1 MARTRLREEPYYFY
15 YGAYSVSKILYV
27 EDHPA
32 QRDIMAQ
39 MLELSGYQVAVAAD
53 GVEGVEQAHAWN
65 PDLILMD
72 LRMPRMDGFEAIQV
86 LRSDP
91 ATASIPIIAISAWA
105 SAKHKDRALEAG
117 ANEHF
122 TKPVDLSRL
131 IETINR
137 YLGRPGSP

>member
-1 MARTRLREEPYYFY
+1 M
-15 YGAYSVSKILYV
+15 SKILYV

-39 MLELSGYQVAVAAD
+39 MLELSGYQVAVASD
-53 GVEGVEQAHAWN
+53 GIEGVELAHSWN

-72 LRMPRMDGFEAIQV
+72 LRMPRMDGFEAIKV

-91 ATASIPIIAISAWA
+91 ATADIPIIAISAWA

-117 ANEHF
+117 ADEHF

-137 YLGRPGSP
+137 YLARSAPSRTPRR

>member
-1 MARTRLREEPYYFY
+1 
-15 YGAYSVSKILYV
+15 VSKILYV

-39 MLELSGYQVAVAAD
+39 MLELSGYEVAVACD
-53 GVEGVEQAHAWN
+53 GIDGVEQAHSWC

-72 LRMPRMDGFEAIQV
+72 LRMPRMDGFEAIKL

-91 ATASIPIIAISAWA
+91 ETADIPIIAISAWA
-105 SAKHKDRALEAG
+105 SAKHKERALDAG
-117 ANEHF
+117 ADEHF

-137 YLGRPGSP
+137 FLSRQKSLQL

>member
-1 MARTRLREEPYYFY
+1 M
-15 YGAYSVSKILYV
+15 SKILYV

-39 MLELSGYQVAVAAD
+39 MLELSGYEVAVACD
-53 GVEGVEQAHAWN
+53 GIDGVEQAHSWC

-72 LRMPRMDGFEAIQV
+72 LRMPRMDGFEAIKL

-91 ATASIPIIAISAWA
+91 ETADIPIIAISAWA
-105 SAKHKDRALEAG
+105 SAKHKERALDAG
-117 ANEHF
+117 ADEHF

-137 YLGRPGSP
+137 FLSRQKSPQL

>member
-1 MARTRLREEPYYFY
+1 VF
-15 YGAYSVSKILYV
+15 KILYV

-39 MLELSGYQVAVAAD
+39 MLELSGYEVAVACD
-53 GVEGVEQAHAWN
+53 GIDGVEQAHSWC

-72 LRMPRMDGFEAIQV
+72 LRMPRMDGFEAIKL

-91 ATASIPIIAISAWA
+91 ETADIPIIAISAWA
-105 SAKHKDRALEAG
+105 SAKHKERALDAG
-117 ANEHF
+117 ADEHF

-137 YLGRPGSP
+137 FLNRQKSPQL

>member
-1 MARTRLREEPYYFY
+1 VA
-15 YGAYSVSKILYV
+15 VSKILYV

-39 MLELSGYQVAVAAD
+39 MLELSGYEVAVASD
-53 GVEGVEQAHAWN
+53 GIEGVEQAQSWN

-72 LRMPRMDGFEAIQV
+72 LRMPRMDGFDAIRE
-86 LRSDP
+86 LRKGPD
-91 ATASIPIIAISAWA
+91 TADIPIIAISAWA
-105 SAKHKDRALEAG
+105 SAKHKERAMEAG

-131 IETINR
+131 LETINR
-137 YLGRPGSP
+137 FLIR

>member
-1 MARTRLREEPYYFY
+1 
-15 YGAYSVSKILYV
+15 VSRILYV

-39 MLELSGYQVAVAAD
+39 MLELSGYEVAVACD
-53 GVEGVEQAHAWN
+53 GIDGVEQAHSWC

-72 LRMPRMDGFEAIQV
+72 LRMPRMDGFEAIKL

-91 ATASIPIIAISAWA
+91 ETADIPIIAISAWA
-105 SAKHKDRALEAG
+105 SAKHKERALDAG
-117 ANEHF
+117 ADEHF

-137 YLGRPGSP
+137 FLSRQKSPQL